1 MAAQGNS
8 RRHFATPILVFL
20 CVLLATQTAYGVD
33 MAWLPGDQHP
43 LAEGPP
49 EQAEWIPLEGT
60 VLRQGDLP
68 QGVWL
73 RLKNQQTEHD
83 TLLLKRGW
91 WRDLQV
97 FVASPQG
104 WHVQSLGFEHS
115 NSGYLFSGRYIGT
128 QLPDHYRPGQPVY
141 LWLRHD
147 PHGAVRLEM
156 VSAEQYLA
164 ADIRY
169 LRGIMLFFGILLA
182 LTLYHLFIWI
192 WLRQAAFG
200 YYVLYL
206 GMVGL
211 FFLAQEGLLYH
222 WHWRG
227 WDLIGTQLPNAAASW
242 TVAFAGLF
250 VRHFV
255 DLYRY
260 APRFDRYLLLWP
272 SYALL
277 GVGALSLL
285 AGDSQLPILA
295 NITSVAALTLTP
307 VVIAAG
313 VFTWMR
319 GNIAGAYVTAAWSLV
334 VLAVSYRV
342 LYGFG
347 ITPLNWI
354 TLYGTQVAVAC
365 EAVLLALGLAHRLSI
380 IRNQRD
386 RARARLAAEHRLLMH
401 RQILN
406 ELARGLSASRDAE
419 QVCSLTLA
427 AIEKAMGTRFAMLIE
442 QPQCRVLAQRGP
454 RPDALEL
461 PVSTHSLQALAND
474 NDWMLLSESFDEQ
487 HHICLL
493 VVAGTLALERE
504 LVAEFL
510 ELAIPALSNV
520 DYLQGIRHQAE
531 HDSLTGLL
539 ARGSFLE
546 QARQRVA
553 SAGPAAP
560 VCVAFMDLDH
570 FKAINDR
577 HGHAVGDEVLV
588 EVARRMRECLRDDD
602 LLARY
607 GGEEFVALQ
616 SQLDE
621 QSARQLGERLRL
633 AVSQQPC
640 QTRVGTIPVSVS
652 IGLAVRSGASL
663 ESLIEQADQ
672 ALYQA
677 KHQGR
682 DRVCIANVTR

>member
-1 MAAQGNS
+1 MAAKGTT
-8 RRHFATPILVFL
+8 RRCLAIPMLALLCCLCAAQAAFALDV
-20 CVLLATQTAYGVD
+20 
-33 MAWLPGDQHP
+33 AWLPGDQHP

-49 EQAEWIPLEGT
+49 EQAEWMALEGQT
-60 VLRQGDLP
+60 LRQGDLP

-73 RLKNQQTEHD
+73 RLKSHQAEHD

-91 WRDLQV
+91 WRDLRV
-97 FVASPQG
+97 FVADQQG
-104 WHVQSLGFEHS
+104 WHIQALGFAHS
-115 NSGYLFSGRYIGT
+115 NSGHLFSGRYIGAR
-128 QLPDHYRPGQPVY
+128 LPDHYQPGQPVY

-147 PHGAVRLEM
+147 PHGAVRLDM
-156 VSAEQYLA
+156 VSAEQYLQG
-164 ADIRY
+164 DIRY

-206 GMVGL
+206 GMVGV

-222 WHWRG
+222 WQWRG
-227 WDLIGTQLPNAAASW
+227 WDLIGTQLPNVAASW

-255 DLYRY
+255 ELYRY

-285 AGDSQLPILA
+285 AGDSLLPILA
-295 NITSVAALTLTP
+295 QITSVAALALTP

-313 VFTWMR
+313 IFTWMR

-354 TLYGTQVAVAC
+354 TLYGTQAAVAC

-386 RARARLAAEHRLLMH
+386 QARARLATEHRLLMH

-427 AIEKAMGTRFAMLIE
+427 AIEKAMGTRFAILLE

-454 RPDALEL
+454 QPEVLEL
-461 PVSTHSLQALAND
+461 PVNAHSLRALAED
-474 NDWMLLSESFDEQ
+474 NDWLLLSQSFDEQ
-487 HHICLL
+487 HSICLL
-493 VVAGTLALERE
+493 VVAGKLALERE
-504 LVAEFL
+504 LIAEFL
-510 ELAIPALSNV
+510 ELALPALSNI

-531 HDSLTGLL
+531 HDNLTGLL

-546 QARQRVA
+546 QARSRVA
-553 SAGPAAP
+553 GTGPDQS

-570 FKAINDR
+570 FKRINDR

-588 EVARRMRECLRDDD
+588 ETARRMRQCLRDED

-616 SQLDE
+616 RQVDE
-621 QSARQLGERLRL
+621 QSARQLGERLRR
-633 AVSQQPC
+633 AVCEQPC
-640 QTRVGTIPVSVS
+640 QTRVGELSVSVS
-652 IGLAVRSGASL
+652 IGLAVGSGASL
-663 ESLIEQADQ
+663 DALIEQADH

-682 DRVCIANVTR
+682 DQVCVAAG